1 MFDNAP
7 FTTRPFVL
15 LAIFLLSLVYSCNNV
30 TDTSNLAVVEGSV
43 YTYSEGQLVPVEN
56 ALISALEV
64 YRQTETDLNGKYS
77 FSLDISAEQ
86 QITLQASKAGYI
98 SGEVRALAKTGEVF
112 RAPDITLTLINSDT
126 TGGLPVS
133 TSGDAAHIQVLENPP
148 AQIYIYSS
156 GLQESATLRFVVT
169 DAEGNAVD
177 NQHSETV
184 FFRIL
189 NGPGGGEYLF
199 PDSMTS
205 KNGLVS
211 TTLNSGIKAGPVQIE
226 AYFVRSGATYRTI
239 PPRLAIYGGLPDQDH
254 FSLAAEQRNIA
265 GQVNFGIVDNITA
278 FVGDKF
284 SNPVAP
290 GTIVYFTTQYGIIQG
305 AAVTDELGRAV
316 VQYLTAA
323 PLPTNPANNSF
334 TEIRAYTF
342 SDTLGEKKV
351 ETSLNLLLSA
361 ATAGIEITPQSFN
374 YTNLNNGIAFD
385 YKVRD
390 IYGNPLVADTRIKV
404 SSTAGTLYG
413 DKDLTLL
420 DNTLPGNGSTEF
432 SFSWAPGDSL
442 KDTQVYINI
451 QVTSPQSGNGS
462 RSLRLVGTKVDSL
475 P

>member
-1 MFDNAP
+1 MSDNILSTKRLFILP
-7 FTTRPFVL
+7 G
-15 LAIFLLSLVYSCNNV
+15 LAWLALVFSCSNV
-30 TDTSNLAVVEGSV
+30 TDTANLAVIEGTV
-43 YTYSEGQLVPVEN
+43 YTYRDGQLVPVEK
-56 ALISALEV
+56 ALISAVEV
-64 YRQTETDLNGKYS
+64 YRQTETDLNGKYA

-98 SGEVRALAKTGEVF
+98 GGEVRALAKTGEVF
-112 RAPDITLTLINSDT
+112 QAPDLTLTLINSDT
-126 TGGLPVS
+126 TGGPPVS
-133 TSGDAAHIQVLENPP
+133 TSGDAAHIQIAENPP
-148 AQIYIYSS
+148 TRIYIYSS
-156 GLQESATLRFVVT
+156 GLQESATLRFLVT
-169 DAEGNAVD
+169 DAEGNLVD

-211 TTLNSGIKAGPVQIE
+211 TTLNSGVKAGPVQIE
-226 AYFVRSGATYRTI
+226 AYFARNGATYRTI
-239 PPRLAIYGGLPDQDH
+239 PPRMAIYGGLPDPDH
-254 FSLAAEQRNIA
+254 FSLAAERRNIA
-265 GQVNFGIVDNITA
+265 GQVHFGIVDNITA

-323 PLPTNPANNSF
+323 PLPANPADNSF
-334 TEIRAYTF
+334 TEIRAITY

-351 ETSLNLLLSA
+351 EASLNLLLSA
-361 ATAGIEITPQSFN
+361 STAGIEITPRAFY

-420 DNTLPGNGSTEF
+420 DNTRPGNGSTEF

-451 QVTSPQSGNGS
+451 QVTSPVSGNGS